1 MQFLIVKRLRNDF
14 GKVPPHHSRTCPS
27 RGFLTT
33 IVCLAFLAGSI
44 VIVHETRG
52 QEPPGQERAS
62 QEPTGAPNST
72 STDAKRETSNAGQN
86 TPKSKAEKK
95 ADKKTNKGVVKGAA
109 EPSNVAQQSQTTEP
123 KPPSENAPKKA
134 TERSATSNVS
144 SSDADSSS
152 DTGSS
157 SDSGSSNKDQSKASQ
172 QGPVEKQGGPAK
184 KLSKQELQY
193 FETKIRPILVEKCY
207 SCHSL
212 DANMAE
218 GGLRLD
224 SREALLRGGSSG
236 PAIVAGDPAKSL
248 LVRAVEYRD
257 SNLAMPP
264 DEAGGKLN
272 DAQIKELSR
281 WIKMGAPDPREEAEH
296 VRASLARNE
305 LVEQAKK
312 WWAYQPITSPSAPA
326 VSTSPNA
333 EPSDSEWAWNDIDRF
348 ILAKQLEVGVQRT
361 DDATP
366 ETLLRRLSFDLIG
379 LPPSAEELQSFTE
392 AIEAGTPRQQ
402 VIAATVDRLLD
413 SDQYGVQWGRHWL
426 DVARYGESTGREVN
440 LPYNQAWRYRDWV
453 IDAFRNNK
461 PFDQFLIDQIAG
473 DLLPAENDRQSA
485 EQCIATGFLA
495 IGSRNINENNPK
507 QYAVDETDEQIDAV
521 FQATMGTTL
530 ACARCHDH
538 KFDPFTQKD
547 YTAVAGIFLSTDT
560 RFGASGGNNARNSAD
575 AIELPSNCGLP
586 TLDLPY
592 TADDIAKKRGE
603 LEKLREEISSIIES
617 LESKR
622 KQLKNNGV
630 VDRSKQ
636 QELRKLGNQARE
648 LETQLSAID
657 DSGNV
662 RHLAMGVQDKPKVAE
677 KESEERIKKAR
688 YLGVQRRVAFPI
700 IEDSPFF
707 SRGDIGMPGAKI
719 PRAVPNLFGN
729 AKAHRIPNNTSGRLQ
744 LAKWITSEENPL
756 TPRVAVNRIWYWML
770 GQGIVDSVDNF
781 GTTGSK
787 PTHPEL
793 LDYLSR
799 QFVEDGWDVKAMI
812 RRIATSR
819 TYQLASSQTTDGA
832 MEKDPEN
839 RLLWRAKSRRLQAE
853 EIRDAML
860 HVAGRLDVNH
870 HYGTT
875 MAKKNLGNRI
885 DVSLGRKRNK
895 GEVVTDDICR
905 SIYLPLP
912 RASLPEVLE
921 LFDLP
926 DGTVV
931 QGSRESTNVPSQS
944 LYLLNNQTV
953 AGHAGAVVRKMTE
966 TIPGRGSENFDA
978 RVTYLYESIL
988 GRKPIGDEVIL
999 AEELFRKSESSEAA
1013 WVSMVRGLFAT
1024 AEFRYLD

>member
-1 MQFLIVKRLRNDF
+1 M
-14 GKVPPHHSRTCPS
+14 
-27 RGFLTT
+27 
-33 IVCLAFLAGSI
+33 
-44 VIVHETRG
+44 VIA
-52 QEPPGQERAS
+52 QEPPSGGESTQPSTQGESPQAAKIS
-62 QEPTGAPNST
+62 PMTKTG
-72 STDAKRETSNAGQN
+72 
-86 TPKSKAEKK
+86 KK
-95 ADKKTNKGVVKGAA
+95 AD
-109 EPSNVAQQSQTTEP
+109 
-123 KPPSENAPKKA
+123 
-134 TERSATSNVS
+134 
-144 SSDADSSS
+144 
-152 DTGSS
+152 
-157 SDSGSSNKDQSKASQ
+157 
-172 QGPVEKQGGPAK
+172 K

-224 SREALLRGGSSG
+224 SHEAVLRGGSSG
-236 PAIVAGDPAKSL
+236 PAIVPGDPAKSL
-248 LVRAVEYRD
+248 LIRAIEYRD
-257 SNLAMPP
+257 SDFAMPP

-281 WIKMGAPDPREEAEH
+281 WVKMGAPDPREEAEH

-312 WWAYQPITSPSAPA
+312 WWAYQPIASPAVPTISAPLTTQ
-326 VSTSPNA
+326 SSPLTTQLLG
-333 EPSDSEWAWNDIDRF
+333 SEWAWNDIDRY
-348 ILAKQLEVGVQRT
+348 ILAKQLEVGVQHA

-379 LPPSAEELQSFTE
+379 LPPSVEDVQQFTQ

-413 SDQYGVQWGRHWL
+413 SDQYGVHWGRHWL

-473 DLLPAENDRQSA
+473 DLLPSDNDRQSA

-538 KFDPFTQKD
+538 KFDPFTQND

-575 AIELPSNCGLP
+575 AIELPATCGLP
-586 TLDLPY
+586 ALDLPY
-592 TADDIAKKRGE
+592 SAKDIAKKRGE
-603 LEKLREEISSIIES
+603 LEKLREEIRSIINS

-622 KQLKNNGV
+622 KQAKNNGV

-648 LETQLSAID
+648 LETQLTAID

-662 RHLAMGVQDKPKVAE
+662 RLLAMGVQDKPKVAE

-688 YLGVQRRVAFPI
+688 YLGAQRRVAFPI

-729 AKAHRIPNNTSGRLQ
+729 AKAYRIPNNTSGRLQ
-744 LAKWITSEENPL
+744 LAKWITSDENPL
-756 TPRVAVNRIWYWML
+756 TPRVAVNRIWCWML

-799 QFVEDGWDVKAMI
+799 QFVDDGWDVKKMI

-819 TYQLASSQTTDGA
+819 TYQLASGQSTDGA

-853 EIRDAML
+853 EIRDGML

-931 QGSRESTNVPSQS
+931 QGVREATNVPSQS

-988 GRKPIGDEVIL
+988 GRQPIGDEVIL
-999 AEELFRKSESSEAA
+999 AEELFRSSESSEAA

>member
-1 MQFLIVKRLRNDF
+1 MQLPIVNRRRNLLGGVNERPCIPFLK
-14 GKVPPHHSRTCPS
+14 
-27 RGFLTT
+27 RGFLVIASCIAATT
-33 IVCLAFLAGSI
+33 GSI
-44 VIVHETRG
+44 PFGSIFSGSSVIA
-52 QEPPGQERAS
+52 QEPPSNGELVV
-62 QEPTGAPNST
+62 PGTTGEITKAVTNS
-72 STDAKRETSNAGQN
+72 S
-86 TPKSKAEKK
+86 KSKAEKK
-95 ADKKTNKGVVKGAA
+95 AEKKADKGAPA
-109 EPSNVAQQSQTTEP
+109 KVTA
-123 KPPSENAPKKA
+123 KPPGETQKSEPDAIVQPD
-134 TERSATSNVS
+134 TSEV
-144 SSDADSSS
+144 
-152 DTGSS
+152 
-157 SDSGSSNKDQSKASQ
+157 
-172 QGPVEKQGGPAK
+172 VPAK
-184 KLSKQELQY
+184 KLSRQELQY

-236 PAIVAGDPAKSL
+236 PAIVSGDPAKSL
-248 LVRAVEYRD
+248 LIRAVEYRD

-281 WIKMGAPDPREEAEH
+281 WVKAGAPDPREEAEH

-312 WWAYQPITSPSAPA
+312 WWSYQPIASPSVPTFSE
-326 VSTSPNA
+326 STDSKPNSNQSA
-333 EPSDSEWAWNDIDRF
+333 NVQLAREWVWNDIDRF
-348 ILAKQLEVGVQRT
+348 IVAKQLDAGVQRA
-361 DDATP
+361 DDAAP
-366 ETLLRRLSFDLIG
+366 ETLLRRLSYDLIG
-379 LPPSAEELQSFTE
+379 LPPTPAEVQEFTE

-413 SDQYGVQWGRHWL
+413 SDQYGVHWGRHWL
-426 DVARYGESTGREVN
+426 DVARYGESSGREVN

-453 IDAFRNNK
+453 INAFRNNK
-461 PFDQFLIDQIAG
+461 PYDQFLIDQIAG
-473 DLLPAENDRQSA
+473 DLLPADNDRQSA

-538 KFDPFTQKD
+538 KFDPFTQND

-575 AIELPSNCGLP
+575 PILLPENCGLP
-586 TLDLPY
+586 TLALPY
-592 TADDIAKKRGE
+592 SPEDIAKKRRE
-603 LEKLREEISSIIES
+603 LAKLREEIRTIIDS

-622 KQLKNNGV
+622 KQAKNNGV

-648 LETQLSAID
+648 LETQLAAMD

-662 RHLAMGVQDKPKVAE
+662 RLLAMGVQDKPKIVE

-688 YLGVQRRVAFPI
+688 YLGIQRRVAFPI

-719 PRAVPNLFGN
+719 PRAVPSLFGN
-729 AKAHRIPNNTSGRLQ
+729 AKQYRIPANTSGRLE

-756 TPRVAVNRIWYWML
+756 TPRVAVNRVWHWML

-781 GTTGSK
+781 GTTGGK
-787 PTHPEL
+787 PSHPEL
-793 LDYLSR
+793 LDFLSH
-799 QFVEDGWDVKAMI
+799 QFVDDGWDVKKLI

-860 HVAGRLDVNH
+860 HVAGRLDLNH
-870 HYGTT
+870 HLGTT
-875 MAKKNLGNRI
+875 MAAKNLGNRV

-895 GEVVTDDICR
+895 GETVTDDICR

-931 QGSRESTNVPSQS
+931 QGVREATNVPSQS

-953 AGHAGAVVRKMTE
+953 AGHAGAVVRKMSE
-966 TIPGRGSENFDA
+966 AIPGRGSENFDA

-988 GRKPIGDEVIL
+988 SRKPIGDEVIL
-999 AEELFRKSESSEAA
+999 AEDLFRKSESSEAA
-1013 WVSMVRGLFAT
+1013 WISMVRGLFAT

>member
-1 MQFLIVKRLRNDF
+1 MQLQILKRLRNKF
-14 GKVPPHHSRTCPS
+14 GGVNQRPCSPLLK
-27 RGFLTT
+27 RGILA
-33 IVCLAFLAGSI
+33 IAVCIAASASLLPFGLILAAAS
-44 VIVHETRG
+44 VVA
-52 QEPPGQERAS
+52 QEPPSNGESAI
-62 QEPTGAPNST
+62 PGTNGVST
-72 STDAKRETSNAGQN
+72 KAVTNPA
-86 TPKSKAEKK
+86 KSKAEKK
-95 ADKKTNKGVVKGAA
+95 TEKKAEKGAA
-109 EPSNVAQQSQTTEP
+109 AKVTAKPSGESQKSESKPTPQDTPEKKAEGAHSKTNPSGKGQSEPSGIAQP
-123 KPPSENAPKKA
+123 H
-134 TERSATSNVS
+134 
-144 SSDADSSS
+144 SSDVA
-152 DTGSS
+152 
-157 SDSGSSNKDQSKASQ
+157 
-172 QGPVEKQGGPAK
+172 PAK
-184 KLSKQELQY
+184 KLSKQDLQY

-212 DANMAE
+212 DANLAE

-236 PAIVAGDPAKSL
+236 PAIVSGDPAKSL
-248 LVRAVEYRD
+248 LIRAIEYRD
-257 SNLAMPP
+257 SNFAMPP
-264 DEAGGKLN
+264 EEAGGKLN

-281 WIKMGAPDPREEAEH
+281 WVKMGAPDPREEAEH

-312 WWAYQPITSPSAPA
+312 WWSYQPIASPSVPTL
-326 VSTSPNA
+326 SESPDSKPNSK
-333 EPSDSEWAWNDIDRF
+333 PSDTEQLAREWVWNDIDRF
-348 ILAKQLEVGVQRT
+348 IVTKQLEAGIQHVE
-361 DDATP
+361 DAAP
-366 ETLLRRLSFDLIG
+366 ETLLRRLSYDLIG
-379 LPPSAEELQSFTE
+379 LPPTPAEVQEFTE
-392 AIEAGTPRQQ
+392 AIAAGTPRQQ

-413 SDQYGVQWGRHWL
+413 SDQYGVHWGRHWL
-426 DVARYGESTGREVN
+426 DVARYGESSGREVN

-461 PFDQFLIDQIAG
+461 PYDQFLIDQIAG
-473 DLLPAENDRQSA
+473 DLLPADNDRQSA

-538 KFDPFTQKD
+538 KFDPFTQND

-575 AIELPSNCGLP
+575 PILLPENCGLP
-586 TLDLPY
+586 TLALPY
-592 TADDIAKKRGE
+592 SPEDIAKKRGE
-603 LEKLREEISSIIES
+603 LAKLREEIRTIIDS

-622 KQLKNNGV
+622 KQAKNNGV

-648 LETQLSAID
+648 LETQLAAID

-662 RHLAMGVQDKPKVAE
+662 RLLAMGVQDKPKVAE

-729 AKAHRIPNNTSGRLQ
+729 AKEYRIPANTSGRLQ

-756 TPRVAVNRIWYWML
+756 TPRVAVNRVWYWML

-781 GTTGSK
+781 GTTGGK
-787 PTHPEL
+787 PSHPEL

-799 QFVEDGWDVKAMI
+799 QFVDDGWDVKKLI

-860 HVAGRLDVNH
+860 HVAGRLDLSH

-875 MAKKNLGNRI
+875 MAVKNLGNRV

-895 GEVVTDDICR
+895 GETVTDDICR

-931 QGSRESTNVPSQS
+931 QGVREATNVPSQS

-953 AGHAGAVVRKMTE
+953 AGHAGAVVRKMSE
-966 TIPGRGSENFDA
+966 AIPGRGSENFDA

-988 GRKPIGDEVIL
+988 GRKPIGDEVVL
-999 AEELFRKSESSEAA
+999 AEDLFRKSESSEAA
-1013 WVSMVRGLFAT
+1013 WISMVRGLFAT